1 MCLSTSATRSATE
14 ASGSGIASGSDSIS
28 FSISPTRSSAR
39 HAKVSKSP
47 QSTQTHCRRQLK
59 TSLRLPCALSVAN
72 QLCLASKG
80 AQRGTKVFRV
90 GAPPTRASCRSER
103 PDPLGPL
110 GTTPRPPEGTTTRPP
125 KGTTGR
131 GCGGS
136 TGTPPEGTTGRG
148 CGGNTGRPQ
157 GGSTQIN
164 DFQAPIQWP
173 RHVCRG
179 VVAWGKER
187 KPRK

>member
-1 MCLSTSATRSATE
+1 MNTKRNLQDDLRGRE
-14 ASGSGIASGSDSIS
+14 A
-28 FSISPTRSSAR
+28 
-39 HAKVSKSP
+39 
-47 QSTQTHCRRQLK
+47 RR
-59 TSLRLPCALSVAN
+59 R
-72 QLCLASKG
+72 
-80 AQRGTKVFRV
+80 RER
-90 GAPPTRASCRSER
+90 RAEMT

-110 GTTPRPPEGTTTRPP
+110 GTTTRPPEGTTTRPP

-179 VVAWGKER
+179 VVA
-187 KPRK
+187 

>member
-1 MCLSTSATRSATE
+1 MVVGRDDNFNEGLLTDLYQLPAINYQLKGTQAMNTKRNLQDDLCGRE
-14 ASGSGIASGSDSIS
+14 A
-28 FSISPTRSSAR
+28 R
-39 HAKVSKSP
+39 
-47 QSTQTHCRRQLK
+47 CRRE
-59 TSLRLPCALSVAN
+59 R
-72 QLCLASKG
+72 
-80 AQRGTKVFRV
+80 
-90 GAPPTRASCRSER
+90 RAEVT
-103 PDPLGPL
+103 PDPLGPV
-110 GTTPRPPEGTTTRPP
+110 GTTTRPPEGTTTRPP

-173 RHVCRG
+173 RHVCHG

>member
-1 MCLSTSATRSATE
+1 MNTKRNLQDDLRGRE
-14 ASGSGIASGSDSIS
+14 A
-28 FSISPTRSSAR
+28 
-39 HAKVSKSP
+39 
-47 QSTQTHCRRQLK
+47 RR
-59 TSLRLPCALSVAN
+59 R
-72 QLCLASKG
+72 
-80 AQRGTKVFRV
+80 RER
-90 GAPPTRASCRSER
+90 RAEMT

-110 GTTPRPPEGTTTRPP
+110 GTTTRPPEGTTTRPP
-125 KGTTGR
+125 K
-131 GCGGS
+131 
-136 TGTPPEGTTGRG
+136 GTTGRG

-173 RHVCRG
+173 RHVCCG

>member
-1 MCLSTSATRSATE
+1 MNTKRNLQDDLRGRE
-14 ASGSGIASGSDSIS
+14 A
-28 FSISPTRSSAR
+28 
-39 HAKVSKSP
+39 
-47 QSTQTHCRRQLK
+47 RR
-59 TSLRLPCALSVAN
+59 R
-72 QLCLASKG
+72 
-80 AQRGTKVFRV
+80 RER
-90 GAPPTRASCRSER
+90 RAEMT
-103 PDPLGPL
+103 PDPLGPV

-125 KGTTGR
+125 KGTTGK

-173 RHVCRG
+173 RHVCHG

>member
-1 MCLSTSATRSATE
+1 MK
-14 ASGSGIASGSDSIS
+14 SGN
-28 FSISPTRSSAR
+28 
-39 HAKVSKSP
+39 
-47 QSTQTHCRRQLK
+47 RRNAK
-59 TSLRLPCALSVAN
+59 TSDD
-72 QLCLASKG
+72 LCGCEA
-80 AQRGTKVFRV
+80 RRRRER
-90 GAPPTRASCRSER
+90 RAEVT

-110 GTTPRPPEGTTTRPP
+110 GTTPRPPEGTTIRSP

-148 CGGNTGRPQ
+148 RGGNTGRPQ

-173 RHVCRG
+173 RHVCCG
-179 VVAWGKER
+179 GVAWGKER
-187 KPRK
+187 ETRKRTRRLANEVYTITREMPGCSIAQMPDYL